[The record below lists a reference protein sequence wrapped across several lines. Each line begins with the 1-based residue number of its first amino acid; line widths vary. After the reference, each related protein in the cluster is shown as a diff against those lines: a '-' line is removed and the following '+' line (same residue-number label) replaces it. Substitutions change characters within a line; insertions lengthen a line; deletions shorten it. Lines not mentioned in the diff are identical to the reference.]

1 MNHERKYIIY
11 AVGFAVIWFF
21 LLLPQ
26 LAKVIDGSTSAYMQ
40 FAIFNI
46 GLVIFFQIFLKS
58 LALSKP
64 VALRTSLGFVLVVL
78 AIDTYMP
85 DYHVTLAGDILP
97 GAWLGQSASDYIWA
111 ITWNSMGI
119 SGTLLFLFT
128 FVVTPILLLMIA
140 AYLLPDMTRI
150 L

>member
-1 MNHERKYIIY
+1 MNHEKKYILY

-21 LLLPQ
+21 ILLPQ
-26 LAKVIDGSTSAYMQ
+26 LAKVVDGDTSPYLQ
-40 FAIFNI
+40 FAVFNI

-58 LALSKP
+58 LALSRP
-64 VALRTSLGFVLVVL
+64 VALRTSIGFVLVVL

-85 DYHVTLAGDILP
+85 DYHVTWAGEILK

-111 ITWNSMGI
+111 ISWQSLGV
-119 SGTLLFLFT
+119 SGAALFIFT

-140 AYLLPDMTRI
+140 AHLLPDMTRI
-150 L
+150 I